1 MHPERSTEISKP
13 LTPTH
18 LNDIDQEESIFRD
31 GVQLAPSEISL
42 LDSTPS
48 KSLSELV
55 VRDTIR
61 NEEESSPCSMDD
73 NVAVFS
79 QDDIL
84 LSQEIDKLLQHFNGK
99 ELLSS
104 LKESSSTILF
114 RGCKDPSKKLTL
126 CLHSI
131 DYDNE
136 SRLLKIPIYPDIL
149 LPYHQYQRE
158 ESFSNTEVYMEKQN
172 ASKTKKKK

>member
-1 MHPERSTEISKP
+1 
-13 LTPTH
+13 
-18 LNDIDQEESIFRD
+18 
-31 GVQLAPSEISL
+31 
-42 LDSTPS
+42 
-48 KSLSELV
+48 
-55 VRDTIR
+55 
-61 NEEESSPCSMDD
+61 MDE

-149 LPYHQYQRE
+149 LAQGLGQGMCLGWGRPLHKNKGEQSY
-158 ESFSNTEVYMEKQN
+158 KD
-172 ASKTKKKK
+172 